1 MRISPSMTIQVSERN
16 RISNSFPKIPSR
28 LSPPLTVMRVSPYS
42 RRPSMPSAISRAV
55 PRHSIKMP
63 PSFLGKTLLASLR
76 RLFFLPFSI
85 ISSPATQVYFTVGDF
100 MKRFSLLYTLF
111 PIAFFLFLL
120 FFPAVAGEAVLSRT
134 VFFITK
140 VFPTLFPALCLSGML
155 VASPMAKRLYRFP
168 FGVEGTLLLLGVL
181 CGFPVGARSAMQLYE
196 VGKITKRRAE
206 FLCGFSNLAS
216 APFLLGVVGNS
227 LFESPALGWR
237 FLALQTVCALLTAGV
252 LYLCL
257 RPPCPGIT
265 EDGRREA
272 PLLSHITAATRTVA
286 EVGGMLIFFGTAGV
300 CAGSLLRLS
309 GIPAVLLSSLF
320 EFSAGCNQASALGGR
335 AGELLAALSVGFSGL
350 CVLGQVA
357 AVTKGKLSLLPYLGG
372 KVIQTALMGVLFFL
386 FA

>member
-1 MRISPSMTIQVSERN
+1 MRISPSITMQVSERK
-16 RISNSFPKIPSR
+16 RISNSLPKIPSR
-28 LSPPLTVMRVSPYS
+28 CSPPLTVIRASPYS
-42 RRPSMPSAISRAV
+42 RRPSMPSATSRPV

-63 PSFLGKTLLASLR
+63 PSFFGKTLLASLR

-100 MKRFSLLYTLF
+100 MKRFPLLYTLF
-111 PIAFFLFLL
+111 PMVFFLFLL
-120 FFPAVAGEAVLSRT
+120 FFPETAGEAVLSRT
-134 VFFITK
+134 VFFVTK
-140 VFPTLFPALCLSGML
+140 VFPTLFLSLCLSGML
-155 VASPMAKRLYRFP
+155 VTSPMAKRLYRFP
-168 FGVEGTLLLLGVL
+168 WGVEGTLLLLGVL

-196 VGKITKRRAE
+196 AGKITKRRAE

-216 APFLLGVVGNS
+216 APFLLGVVGSS
-227 LFESPALGWR
+227 LFGETALGWR
-237 FLALQTVCALLTAGV
+237 FIALQTVCALLTAGV

-257 RPPCPGIT
+257 HPDCNGVPEIHGEER
-265 EDGRREA
+265 
-272 PLLSHITAATRTVA
+272 PLLSHVTAATRTVA
-286 EVGGMLIFFGTAGV
+286 EVGGMLIFFGTAGE
-300 CAGSLLRLS
+300 CISSLLNLR